1 MELVAAEGQ
10 HVNVLLFYVD
20 RHIADSLYGVGM
32 EPNAMLFA
40 DFTNLRDGLDG
51 ADLVIGI
58 HDGDKA
64 GLIGDGGLEL
74 FRDDDA
80 VFMDVEVRDLKA
92 LFFERCAGVQHRVV
106 LKLACDD
113 VVLALFQH
121 LVRCA
126 LNGPVVA
133 FAAAACE
140 VDLIRLCT
148 ETFCYFCT
156 CFLKRLF
163 CSRAERIQA

>member
-1 MELVAAEGQ
+1 
-10 HVNVLLFYVD
+10 
-20 RHIADSLYGVGM
+20 M

-80 VFMDVEVRDLKA
+80 VFMHVEVRDLKA

-106 LKLACDD
+106 LEPCL
-113 VVLALFQH
+113 
-121 LVRCA
+121 
-126 LNGPVVA
+126 
-133 FAAAACE
+133 
-140 VDLIRLCT
+140 
-148 ETFCYFCT
+148 
-156 CFLKRLF
+156 
-163 CSRAERIQA
+163 